1 MHRVAGW
8 HKALME
14 RIGDKALMERIGD
27 KALMEM
33 IGDTALMEMIGDTAL
48 METTG
53 DTALMEMIAG
63 RTQKVRSNTSI
74 RYKEM
79 TVAQE
84 PSNTR

>member
-1 MHRVAGW
+1 MHRVAGR

-14 RIGDKALMERIGD
+14 MIGD

-33 IGDTALMEMIGDTAL
+33 IGDKALMETIGDKALMEM
-48 METTG
+48 TG

>member
-14 RIGDKALMERIGD
+14 MIGDK
-27 KALMEM
+27 
-33 IGDTALMEMIGDTAL
+33 AL

-53 DTALMEMIAG
+53 DTALRETIGDKALMKMIAG

>member
-1 MHRVAGW
+1 
-8 HKALME
+8 
-14 RIGDKALMERIGD
+14 
-27 KALMEM
+27 
-33 IGDTALMEMIGDTAL
+33 

-53 DTALMEMIAG
+53 DTALRETIGDKALMKMIAG